1 MHNNEVFLIV
11 LADRFA
17 ILLDA
22 NLSSPIQLIIKTEG
36 FHCPGCGF

>member
-1 MHNNEVFLIV
+1 MQNNEVFLIA

-22 NLSSPIQLIIKTEG
+22 HLSSPITAYYQN
-36 FHCPGCGF
+36 

>member
-1 MHNNEVFLIV
+1 LFFI

-22 NLSSPIQLIIKTEG
+22 HLSSPIPAYNQK
-36 FHCPGCGF
+36 

>member
-1 MHNNEVFLIV
+1 MHNNEVFLIA

-22 NLSSPIQLIIKTEG
+22 QISSPITAYNQN
-36 FHCPGCGF
+36 

>member
-1 MHNNEVFLIV
+1 MRFFFFI

-22 NLSSPIQLIIKTEG
+22 HLSSPIPAYNQK
-36 FHCPGCGF
+36 